1 MRYVLFFTACI
12 ILTLSTAR
20 AEDPRNNWPHWRGP
34 NGNGVA
40 PTADPPLK
48 WDEKT
53 NIKWKAPLT
62 GKGSATPI
70 VWGDQIFVLTA
81 ADTGRKAKPADL
93 PKPDPRFET
102 KTNPPDTYYRFE
114 VISFDRN
121 TGKPRWQKTAAE
133 AVPHEGHHPTH
144 SYCAGS
150 PTTDGKFLYVSFGS
164 FGIYC
169 YDLDGNL
176 KWKRDL
182 GRIHS
187 RSAGAKLS
195 RRSFMATTCS

>member
-1 MRYVLFFTACI
+1 METP
-12 ILTLSTAR
+12 LS
-20 AEDPRNNWPHWRGP
+20 
-34 NGNGVA
+34 
-40 PTADPPLK
+40 
-48 WDEKT
+48 
-53 NIKWKAPLT
+53 

-81 ADTGRKAKPADL
+81 ADTGRKAKPADV

-187 RSAGAKLS
+187 RLGWGEAVTPVIHGDNLLLNWDQEVDSAPLLP
-195 RRSFMATTCS
+195 RRENRRHEMEDAAR